1 MDFEKSKKFLVQLG
15 LIYWILVI
23 MIYVAAGSQFKY
35 ILSTSDTLSASS
47 VIGELVDGE
56 TVTEKLTSPA
66 NSVSTIDVMTV
77 TYGRKNNCTI
87 NFELSNE
94 SGEIVANQSVACSD
108 IQDNTYTTVN
118 LNQLKEV
125 NCGETLTL
133 SITSFGATSGNAIGL
148 YYGNSVTSGRL
159 DIVKNIDQN
168 EYYQIN
174 GETGLGSLC
183 VKVSGIKYINFYK
196 TYWLITISLFVI
208 LVLYTCYGFK
218 QAKKGKNSYVVAIC
232 MLHNKYSFLLKQLVS
247 RDFKTKYK
255 RSVLGMAWSFINP
268 LLTMSVQYI
277 VFSTIFKS
285 DTLNYP
291 VYLLTGVVFY
301 NFFTEAVN
309 QGLISITSNAALIK
323 KVYVPKYIY
332 PTSKL
337 FSSLINLGLS
347 LIPLVLVMI
356 ITGTQF
362 KISLLLLIFDI
373 ICLSMFV
380 LGMMLLLAT
389 SMTFFQDTQFL
400 WGVVSM
406 IWMYFTPLFYT
417 ENIIPSKMLT
427 FFHMNPMYQYI
438 TFARTCIISGISPE
452 PISYLWCLIS
462 AIVVLAIGLYVFKK
476 NQDKFVLYI

>member
-1 MDFEKSKKFLVQLG
+1 MDFEKSKKFLIQLG

-23 MIYVAAGSQFKY
+23 MIYVAAGSQFRY
-35 ILSTSDTLSASS
+35 ILSTSDALTANA
-47 VIGELVDGE
+47 VIGELVDEE
-56 TVTEKLTSPA
+56 TVTQKLNSPA
-66 NSVSTIDVMTV
+66 NSLSTIEVMTV
-77 TYGRKNNCTI
+77 TYGRENNCTV
-87 NFELSNE
+87 NFEVVNE
-94 SGEIVANQSVACSD
+94 SGEIIANQSIACSE

-118 LNQLKEV
+118 LNEVKDV

-133 SITSFGATSGNAIGL
+133 SITSQGATSGNAIGL
-148 YYGNSVTSGRL
+148 YYENSVN
-159 DIVKNIDQN
+159 D
-168 EYYQIN
+168 YYQIN
-174 GETGLGSLC
+174 GEAGLGSLC
-183 VKVSGIKYINFYK
+183 VRVSGIKYLNFYK
-196 TYWLITISLFVI
+196 TYWLITIGLFTV
-208 LVLYTCYGFK
+208 LALYTSHGFK
-218 QAKKGKNSYVVAIC
+218 QAKKGKNSYIRAIC

-285 DTLNYP
+285 DTPNYP

-301 NFFTEAVN
+301 NFFTDAVN

-427 FFHMNPMYQYI
+427 IFHMNPMYQYI
-438 TFARTCIISGISPE
+438 TFARTCIINGVSPE
-452 PISYLWCLIS
+452 PLSYLWCLIS
-462 AIVVLAIGLYVFKK
+462 AVIVLTLGLYVFKK

>member
-1 MDFEKSKKFLVQLG
+1 MDFEKSKKFLIQLG

-35 ILSTSDTLSASS
+35 ILSTSDALSANA
-47 VIGELVDGE
+47 VIRELVDEE
-56 TVTEKLTSPA
+56 TVTQKLNSPA
-66 NSVSTIDVMTV
+66 NSLSTIEVMTV
-77 TYGRKNNCTI
+77 TYGRENNCRI

-94 SGEIVANQSVACSD
+94 SGEIIANQSIACSE

-118 LNQLKEV
+118 LNEVKDV

-133 SITSFGATSGNAIGL
+133 SITSQGATSGNAIGL
-148 YYGNSVTSGRL
+148 YYGNSVN
-159 DIVKNIDQN
+159 D
-168 EYYQIN
+168 YYQIN
-174 GETGLGSLC
+174 GEVGLGSLC
-183 VKVSGIKYINFYK
+183 VRVSGIKYLNFYK
-196 TYWLITISLFVI
+196 TYWLITIGLFTV
-208 LVLYTCYGFK
+208 LALYTSHGFK
-218 QAKKGKNSYVVAIC
+218 QAKKGKNSYVRAIC
-232 MLHNKYSFLLKQLVS
+232 MLYNKYSFLLKQLVS

-285 DTLNYP
+285 DTPNYP

-301 NFFTEAVN
+301 NFFTDAVN

-427 FFHMNPMYQYI
+427 IFHMNPMYQYI
-438 TFARTCIISGISPE
+438 TFARTCIINGISPE
-452 PISYLWCLIS
+452 PLSYLWCLIS
-462 AIVVLAIGLYVFKK
+462 AVIVLALGLYVFKK